1 METKFNRKR
10 RRRGGRGGLST
21 ANFAFAIAATILL
34 SLTSLSCSTLLNAVS
49 HEHITA
55 DRIRF
60 LAIGDWGGQST
71 YPYYTEEQYETAQ
84 GMARVASAG
93 SSVISS
99 SNEQQKDD
107 QRPAASF
114 IISLGD
120 NFYWN
125 GFQEGIDGKMRYDAT
140 FDQVYNHEELQ
151 VPW

>member
-1 METKFNRKR
+1 METKVNRR
-10 RRRGGRGGLST
+10 RRRGGGGLST
-21 ANFAFAIAATILL
+21 ANFAIATTTILL

-93 SSVISS
+93 SSVP
-99 SNEQQKDD
+99 NEQEH
-107 QRPAASF
+107 PPASF
-114 IISLGD
+114 VISLGD

-125 GFQEGIDGKMRYDAT
+125 GFQEGIDGKMRYEAT

>member
-1 METKFNRKR
+1 METKVNRR
-10 RRRGGRGGLST
+10 RRRGGGGGLST
-21 ANFAFAIAATILL
+21 ANFAIATTTILL

-93 SSVISS
+93 STVISS
-99 SNEQQKDD
+99 SNEQQ
-107 QRPAASF
+107 QQERPAASF
-114 IISLGD
+114 VISLGD

-125 GFQEGIDGKMRYDAT
+125 GFQEGIDGKMRYEAT

>member
-1 METKFNRKR
+1 METKVNRR
-10 RRRGGRGGLST
+10 RRRGGGGLST
-21 ANFAFAIAATILL
+21 ATFAIAATTTILL

-55 DRIRF
+55 NRIRF

-93 SSVISS
+93 STVISS
-99 SNEQQKDD
+99 SNEQQ
-107 QRPAASF
+107 QQERPAASF
-114 IISLGD
+114 VISLGD

-125 GFQEGIDGKMRYDAT
+125 GFQEGIDGKMRYEAT

>member
-1 METKFNRKR
+1 METKFNRR
-10 RRRGGRGGLST
+10 RRRGGGGC
-21 ANFAFAIAATILL
+21 FIAIATTTTILL

-71 YPYYTEEQYETAQ
+71 YPYHTEEQVETAQ

-99 SNEQQKDD
+99 SNEQQQDD
-107 QRPAASF
+107 KRPAASF

-125 GFQEGIDGKMRYDAT
+125 GFQEGIDGKMRYEAT